1 MKARLNQWG
10 FQALSFGLAVMFRV
24 ADLMPQ
30 PQPEGRHRAPGRA
43 TRASDREV
51 RAQRDEAARN
61 RRVFRELSQ
70 SGSKTLVWVWDGDI
84 GHTWMDEFD
93 IPPLPQRR
101 FRALNP
107 RALAAG
113 AIQDRAA
120 LKSDQDALSGDF
132 NRALARLA
140 KEHEVS

>member
-10 FQALSFGLAVMFRV
+10 FQALSFGLALLFRV
-24 ADLMPQ
+24 AQLMPD

-61 RRVFRELSQ
+61 GRVFRELTRTTSVLDWDPDV
-70 SGSKTLVWVWDGDI
+70 GLVWVG
-84 GHTWMDEFD
+84 DEFD

-113 AIQDRAA
+113 ATRDRAA
-120 LKSDQDALSGDF
+120 LRQDQDALSGDF

-140 KEHEVS
+140 KDHEVS

>member
-10 FQALSFGLAVMFRV
+10 FQALSFSLAVMFRV
-24 ADLMPQ
+24 AYLMPD

-51 RAQRDEAARN
+51 RAQRDEAAKN
-61 RRVFRELSQ
+61 RHLFASLRTAPDL
-70 SGSKTLVWVWDGDI
+70 GDTLVGTMWV
-84 GHTWMDEFD
+84 DEFD

-101 FRALNP
+101 FRALAP

-113 AIQDRAA
+113 AIRDRAA
-120 LKSDQDALSGDF
+120 LRQDQDALSGDF

-140 KEHEVS
+140 RDREVS

>member
-10 FQALSFGLAVMFRV
+10 FQALSFSLALLFRV
-24 ADLMPQ
+24 AQLMPD

-51 RAQRDEAARN
+51 RAQRDEAAKNQRLFTMLHVG
-61 RRVFRELSQ
+61 RLPVDDP
-70 SGSKTLVWVWDGDI
+70 VAVAWI
-84 GHTWMDEFD
+84 DEFD

-101 FRALNP
+101 FRALAP

-113 AIQDRAA
+113 AIRDRAA
-120 LKSDQDALSGDF
+120 LRQDQDALSGDF

>member
-43 TRASDREV
+43 TRASDREA

-61 RRVFRELSQ
+61 RRMFRELSRPEAP
-70 SGSKTLVWVWDGDI
+70 TLVWDGDV
-84 GHTWMDEFD
+84 GMAWMDEFD

-120 LKSDQDALSGDF
+120 LRSDQDALSGDF

>member
-10 FQALSFGLAVMFRV
+10 FQALSFSLALLFRV
-24 ADLMPQ
+24 AQLMPE

-51 RAQRDEAARN
+51 RAQRDEAARS
-61 RRVFRELSQ
+61 RQAFRELDRTK
-70 SGSKTLVWVWDGDI
+70 SGALVWDGNV
-84 GHTWMDEFD
+84 GLAWVDEFD

-101 FRALNP
+101 FRALAP

-113 AIQDRAA
+113 AIRDRAA
-120 LKSDQDALSGDF
+120 LKQDQDAISGDF

>member
-10 FQALSFGLAVMFRV
+10 FQALSFSLAVLFRV

-61 RRVFRELSQ
+61 RRVFRELSR
-70 SGSKTLVWVWDGDI
+70 SESKTLVWDGDV
-84 GHTWMDEFD
+84 GLTWIDEFD

-101 FRALNP
+101 FRALAP

-120 LKSDQDALSGDF
+120 LKRDQDALSGDF